1 MDAAAHY
8 HHLLGLGREEFLAAA
23 APAVLVRYRA
33 AAPDP
38 ALAGTTTATMTL
50 DLAADHPMGPPAGP
64 HEDRGE
70 AVDGATPHGK
80 FTPVSA
86 APAAPAAIELFPL
99 AKKPGASFRDRITIG
114 RTSNNDVVIAD
125 ASVSRLHAY
134 VRGSDPWVV
143 ADAGSKN
150 GSWLDGVVL
159 EPRRETALAPG
170 AAIRFGDVQLAF
182 YRSEDLFELMGG
194 DHGRR

>member
-8 HHLLGLGREEFLAAA
+8 RHLLGLGREDFLAAA

-33 AAPDP
+33 PGSDPGQAAG
-38 ALAGTTTATMTL
+38 ATLTMTL
-50 DLAADHPMGPPAGP
+50 DRGEEVA
-64 HEDRGE
+64 GE
-70 AVDGATPHGK
+70 AVDETMPHGK
-80 FTPVSA
+80 FTPE
-86 APAAPAAIELFPL
+86 PAQMELYPL

-125 ASVSRLHAY
+125 HSVSRLHAY
-134 VRGSDPWVV
+134 IRRPAGWVV

-159 EPRRETALAPG
+159 EPRKEATLAPG
-170 AAIRFGDVQLAF
+170 ATVRFGDVQLSF
-182 YRSEDLFELMGG
+182 YRSEDLFDLMGG